1 MIARQG
7 KMIDWLLLAPL
18 PYQSD
23 GMRHVATGFNKS
35 ALDTAP
41 IIFALLDLSGSLHQ
55 RVFFFRPLCNS
66 GSAHLFPTRT
76 QSLQSLSTLL
86 FSGKNVQKTSSTHS
100 VLSLSLSECVGRI
113 IWEML
118 RTYSLLM
125 VLRVV
130 VVL

>member
-55 RVFFFRPLCNS
+55 RVFFFAPFVTAEVLTCLRQGHSHCRVCPLCCFRVKMS
-66 GSAHLFPTRT
+66 RKRLLRI
-76 QSLQSLSTLL
+76 LS
-86 FSGKNVQKTSSTHS
+86 S
-100 VLSLSLSECVGRI
+100 LSLSL
-113 IWEML
+113 
-118 RTYSLLM
+118 
-125 VLRVV
+125 
-130 VVL
+130 